1 MLSYDISIVDCE
13 LLMNRLPEVGIT
25 GMIAGGYK
33 RTQTVAELTVTN
45 TAVCLCLHE
54 VQAGIHS
61 HIQEVHTLRWLLGL
75 VRLT

>member
-1 MLSYDISIVDCE
+1 
-13 LLMNRLPEVGIT
+13 MNRLPEVDIT

-33 RTQTVAELTVTN
+33 GTKTVAELTATN

-54 VQAGIHS
+54 VQAGVHS
-61 HIQEVHTLRWLLGL
+61 HIQEVRTLQWPLEL

>member
-1 MLSYDISIVDCE
+1 
-13 LLMNRLPEVGIT
+13 MNRLPEVDIA

-33 RTQTVAELTVTN
+33 RTKTVAELTATN
-45 TAVCLCLHE
+45 TTVSLCLHE
-54 VQAGIHS
+54 VQAGINS